1 MAKKK
6 VNPRRRP
13 ATEADLIRAQTKAI
27 NETVTFVMAAI
38 FTVLHDKEGF
48 GTKRLKRLKR
58 VLDEFY
64 YLSESLSS
72 GFVNVNDLLRML
84 LEETKINLM
93 KDGGTGGQM

>member
-27 NETVTFVMAAI
+27 NETITIVMAAI

-48 GTKRLKRLKR
+48 GRKRLKR
-58 VLDEFY
+58 VLDEF
-64 YLSESLSS
+64 
-72 GFVNVNDLLRML
+72 
-84 LEETKINLM
+84 
-93 KDGGTGGQM
+93 

>member
-27 NETVTFVMAAI
+27 NETITFVRAAI

-48 GTKRLKRLKR
+48 GAKRLKR

-72 GFVNVNDLLRML
+72 GFVNVNDLLRTL
-84 LEETKINLM
+84 LEETKINVM
-93 KDGGTGGQM
+93 KDGGTGGKP

>member
-27 NETVTFVMAAI
+27 NETITFVMAAI

-48 GTKRLKRLKR
+48 GTKRLQR

-93 KDGGTGGQM
+93 KDGGTGGKT

>member
-1 MAKKK
+1 
-6 VNPRRRP
+6 
-13 ATEADLIRAQTKAI
+13 
-27 NETVTFVMAAI
+27 MAAI

-48 GTKRLKRLKR
+48 GTKLLKR

-72 GFVNVNDLLRML
+72 GFVNVNDLLRTL

-93 KDGGTGGQM
+93 KDGGTGGQT